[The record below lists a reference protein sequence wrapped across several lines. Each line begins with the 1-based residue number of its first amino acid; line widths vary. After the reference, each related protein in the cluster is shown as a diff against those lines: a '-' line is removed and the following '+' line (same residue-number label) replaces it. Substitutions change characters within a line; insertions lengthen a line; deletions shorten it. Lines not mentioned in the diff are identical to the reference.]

1 MPLQPPFRE
10 YVLGTWGFMGL
21 YAVSIALTSRWAGTA
36 DWPQPALYAAA
47 LLPSL
52 AIGGQLWVT
61 LRLIN
66 RVDEFLR
73 AVMAKRFIA
82 AAAVAF
88 MLATSWGFLET
99 IADAPHLPAW
109 LIYPAFWG
117 AFGLVSP
124 FIRTSR

>member
-1 MPLQPPFRE
+1 MSLQPPFRE
-10 YVLGTWGFMGL
+10 YVFGTWLTMSL
-21 YAVSIALTSRWAGTA
+21 YAVSVFAAERVEDRAVPDAVLYAVALT
-36 DWPQPALYAAA
+36 
-47 LLPSL
+47 PSL
-52 AIGGQLWVT
+52 FIGGQLWVT
-61 LRLIN
+61 LRLMN

-73 AVMAKRFIA
+73 AVMAKRFVA

-88 MLATSWGFLET
+88 MLATTWGFLET
-99 IADAPHLPAW
+99 IAGAPHLPGW